1 MAIWSLRLRPVCSL
15 APTSPAI
22 SVTRR
27 STAVWMSSSSGL
39 KTKVPGVQLPLH
51 LVEGGQQHGHLVG
64 GQQAP
69 PPEAPHVG
77 PGAGQVVEGQDPVV
91 VRG

>member
-27 STAVWMSSSSGL
+27 STAVWMSSSSGAKANDPEVSSL
-39 KTKVPGVQLPLH
+39 LH
-51 LVEGGQQHGHLVG
+51 LVEGGQQLGHLVG
-64 GQQAP
+64 AEQTPPTQAP
-69 PPEAPHVG
+69 DVG
-77 PGAGQVVEGQDPVV
+77 PRAGQVVESQL
-91 VRG
+91 RS